1 MASQGV
7 IELGKVNRLSHSDE
21 QRESGKQQVI
31 DTIRAAGSIARI
43 DISTATR
50 VSPATV
56 TAITAELIDVGLIEE
71 IIPDSPRHEA
81 KRGRP
86 RVALKIRG
94 EAHKIAGIKVSHRV
108 ISVVVLDFE
117 GNDIVDHEMPLQ
129 QGRMPVEDLCEMIM
143 VALGQA
149 CSKGGFDASS
159 ISGICIGL
167 AGLVDAKRSFVYW
180 SSSLNERNVDF
191 GAHLA
196 QHTPCPIFI
205 DNDANLVAKA
215 EHLFGKGRNVSD
227 FVVITI
233 EHGVGMGIVIDNQIY
248 RGSRGCGA
256 EFGHTKVQLE
266 GALCQCGQRGCLEAY
281 VGDYALLRE
290 ANITNDG
297 TNRRDLGQLVEA
309 AKSGDQMARSI
320 FDRAGRMFAMGLA
333 NVVNI
338 FDPKLIILSGAR
350 LSFDYLYSEQVI
362 EEMRRWVVQ
371 IDAPPPEV
379 LVHNWGDL
387 MWAKGAA
394 AYAIEK
400 VSTLAIRE
408 LATSEN

>member
-7 IELGKVNRLSHSDE
+7 IDLGKAGRLSHSDE

-71 IIPDSPRHEA
+71 IIPEAPRQEA

-108 ISVVVLDFE
+108 ISVVILDFE
-117 GNDIVDHEMPLQ
+117 GNDVVDHEMPLQ
-129 QGRMPVEDLCEMIM
+129 QGRMPVEELCKMIM
-143 VALGQA
+143 TALGQA
-149 CSKGGFDASS
+149 CRKGGFDVST
-159 ISGICIGL
+159 ISGIGVGL

-180 SSSLNERNVDF
+180 SSSLDERNVDF

-196 QHTPCPIFI
+196 RHTPCPIFI

-350 LSFDYLYSEQVI
+350 LSFDYLYSDQVI

-394 AYAIEK
+394 AYAIEE

>member
-1 MASQGV
+1 M
-7 IELGKVNRLSHSDE
+7 GKSNRLSHSDE
-21 QRESGKQQVI
+21 QRGSGKQQVF
-31 DTIRAAGSIARI
+31 DTIRTAGSIARI

-56 TAITAELIDVGLIEE
+56 TSITAELIDVGLIEE
-71 IIPDSPRHEA
+71 IIPESPRQEA

-143 VALGQA
+143 AALGQA
-149 CSKGGFDASS
+149 CSKGGFDVST
-159 ISGICIGL
+159 ISGIGVGL

-394 AYAIEK
+394 AYAIEE

-408 LATSEN
+408 LATGEN

>member
-7 IELGKVNRLSHSDE
+7 IDLGKAGRLSHSDE

-71 IIPDSPRHEA
+71 VVPETPRQVA

-117 GNDIVDHEMPLQ
+117 GNNIVDHELPLQ
-129 QGRMPVEDLCEMIM
+129 LGRMPIDKLCKMIM
-143 VALGQA
+143 DALGQA
-149 CSKGGFDASS
+149 CSKGGFDVSS
-159 ISGICIGL
+159 ISGIGVGL
-167 AGLVDAKRSFVYW
+167 AGLVDAKRNFVYW
-180 SSSLNERNVDF
+180 SSSLDERNVDF

-196 QHTPCPIFI
+196 RHTPCPIFI

-297 TNRRDLGQLVEA
+297 TGHRDLGQLVA
-309 AKSGDQMARSI
+309 AARSGDQMARSI

-350 LSFDYLYSEQVI
+350 LSFDYLYSDQVI

-394 AYAIEK
+394 AYAIEE

-408 LATSEN
+408 LACSEN

>member
-7 IELGKVNRLSHSDE
+7 IDLGKAGRLSHSDE

-71 IIPDSPRHEA
+71 IIPEAPRQEA

-108 ISVVVLDFE
+108 ISVVILDFE
-117 GNDIVDHEMPLQ
+117 GNDIVDHELPLQ
-129 QGRMPVEDLCEMIM
+129 QGRMPVEELCTMIM
-143 VALGQA
+143 AALGQA
-149 CSKGGFDASS
+149 CSKGGFDVSS
-159 ISGICIGL
+159 ISGIGVGL
-167 AGLVDAKRSFVYW
+167 AGLVDAKRNFVYW
-180 SSSLNERNVDF
+180 SSSLDERNVDF

-196 QHTPCPIFI
+196 RHTPCPIFI

-309 AKSGDQMARSI
+309 ARSGDQMARSI

-350 LSFDYLYSEQVI
+350 LSFDYLYSDQVI

-394 AYAIEK
+394 AYAIEE

-408 LATSEN
+408 LASGES

>member
-1 MASQGV
+1 MPSQGV
-7 IELGKVNRLSHSDE
+7 NNLGKSNRLSHSDE
-21 QRESGKQQVI
+21 QRGSGKQQVF
-31 DTIRAAGSIARI
+31 DTIRTAGSIARI

-56 TAITAELIDVGLIEE
+56 TSITAELIDVGLIEE
-71 IIPDSPRHEA
+71 IIPESPRQEA

-143 VALGQA
+143 AALGQA
-149 CSKGGFDASS
+149 CSKGGFDVST
-159 ISGICIGL
+159 ISGIGVGL

-394 AYAIEK
+394 AYAIEE

-408 LATSEN
+408 LATGEN

>member
-1 MASQGV
+1 MDLEKSS
-7 IELGKVNRLSHSDE
+7 RLSHSDE

-43 DISTATR
+43 DISTTTR

-71 IIPDSPRHEA
+71 IVPEAPRQDA

-94 EAHKIAGIKVSHRV
+94 DAHRIAGIKISHRV
-108 ISVVVLDFE
+108 ISVVILDFE
-117 GNDIVDHEMPLQ
+117 GNDIVDHELPLA
-129 QGRMPVEDLCEMIM
+129 QGRMPVEDLCKTIV
-143 VALGQA
+143 VALNQA
-149 CSKGGFDASS
+149 CAKGGFDIST
-159 ISGICIGL
+159 ISGMGVGM
-167 AGLVDAKRSFVYW
+167 AGMLDAKRNFVYW
-180 SSSLNERNVDF
+180 SSSLVERNVDF

-196 QHTPCPIFI
+196 RHAPCPSFI

-215 EHLFGKGRNVSD
+215 EHLFGKGRNISD

-233 EHGVGMGIVIDNQIY
+233 EHGVGMGIVIANQIY
-248 RGSRGCGA
+248 RGTRGCGA

-290 ANITNDG
+290 ANITNG
-297 TNRRDLGQLVEA
+297 GAGHHDLGQLVEA

-338 FDPKLIILSGAR
+338 FDPKLIILAGAR
-350 LSFDYLYSEQVI
+350 LSFDYLYSNQVI
-362 EEMRRWVVQ
+362 EEMQRWVVQ
-371 IDAPPPEV
+371 IDAPPPKV

-394 AYAIEK
+394 AYAIEE

-408 LATSEN
+408 LATSDS

>member
-1 MASQGV
+1 M
-7 IELGKVNRLSHSDE
+7 GKAGRLSHSDE

-71 IIPDSPRHEA
+71 VVPETPRQVA

-117 GNDIVDHEMPLQ
+117 GNNIVDHELPLQ
-129 QGRMPVEDLCEMIM
+129 LGRMPIDKLCKMIM
-143 VALGQA
+143 DALGQA
-149 CSKGGFDASS
+149 CSKGGFDVSS
-159 ISGICIGL
+159 ISGIGVGL
-167 AGLVDAKRSFVYW
+167 AGLVDAKRNFVYW
-180 SSSLNERNVDF
+180 SSSLDERNVDF

-196 QHTPCPIFI
+196 RHTPCPIFI

-297 TNRRDLGQLVEA
+297 TGHRDLGQLVA
-309 AKSGDQMARSI
+309 AARSGDQMARSI

-350 LSFDYLYSEQVI
+350 LSFDYLYSDQVI

-394 AYAIEK
+394 AYAIEE

-408 LATSEN
+408 LACSEN

>member
-1 MASQGV
+1 M
-7 IELGKVNRLSHSDE
+7 GKAGRLSHSDE

-71 IIPDSPRHEA
+71 IIPEAPRQEA

-108 ISVVVLDFE
+108 ISVVILDFE
-117 GNDIVDHEMPLQ
+117 GNDIVDHELPLQ
-129 QGRMPVEDLCEMIM
+129 QGRMPVEELCTMIM
-143 VALGQA
+143 AALGQA
-149 CSKGGFDASS
+149 CSKGGFDVSS
-159 ISGICIGL
+159 ISGIGVGL
-167 AGLVDAKRSFVYW
+167 AGLVDAKRNFVYW
-180 SSSLNERNVDF
+180 SSSLDERNVDF

-196 QHTPCPIFI
+196 RHTPCPIFI

-309 AKSGDQMARSI
+309 ARSGDQMARSI

-350 LSFDYLYSEQVI
+350 LSFDYLYSDQVI

-394 AYAIEK
+394 AYAIEE

-408 LATSEN
+408 LASGES

>member
-1 MASQGV
+1 MNLKKIS
-7 IELGKVNRLSHSDE
+7 RLSHSDE

-71 IIPDSPRHEA
+71 ITPETPRQEA

-108 ISVVVLDFE
+108 ISVVILDFE
-117 GNDIVDHEMPLQ
+117 GNDIVDHEMPLD
-129 QGRMPVEDLCEMIM
+129 QGRMPVQNLCLSIM
-143 VALGQA
+143 TALSQA
-149 CSKGGFDASS
+149 CAKGDFDVST
-159 ISGICIGL
+159 ISGMGVGL
-167 AGLVDAKRSFVYW
+167 AGMVDAKRNFVYW
-180 SSSLNERNVDF
+180 SSSLNERNIDF
-191 GAHLA
+191 GAALA
-196 QHTPCPIFI
+196 QHAPCPIFI

-215 EHLFGKGRNVSD
+215 EHLFGKGRNVSN

-233 EHGVGMGIVIDNQIY
+233 EHGVGMGIVIDNEIY
-248 RGSRGCGA
+248 RGTRGCGA

-290 ANITNDG
+290 ANITNG
-297 TNRRDLGQLVEA
+297 GIGHRDLGQLVTA
-309 AKSGDQMARSI
+309 AKSGDQMACSI

-350 LSFDYLYSEQVI
+350 LSFDYLYSEKVI

-371 IDAPPPEV
+371 IDAPHPEV

-394 AYAIEK
+394 AYAIEE
-400 VSTLAIRE
+400 VSTSAIRE
-408 LATSEN
+408 LATGET

>member
-7 IELGKVNRLSHSDE
+7 NNLGKANRLSHSDE
-21 QRESGKQQVI
+21 QRGSGKQQVF
-31 DTIRAAGSIARI
+31 DTIRTAGSIARI

-56 TAITAELIDVGLIEE
+56 TSITAELIDVGLIEE
-71 IIPDSPRHEA
+71 IIPETPRQEA

-143 VALGQA
+143 AALGQA

-159 ISGICIGL
+159 ISGIGVGL

-196 QHTPCPIFI
+196 RHTPCPIFI

-297 TNRRDLGQLVEA
+297 TNRRDLGQLVGA

-394 AYAIEK
+394 AYAIEE

>member
-1 MASQGV
+1 MIILEKAS
-7 IELGKVNRLSHSDE
+7 RLSHSDE

-31 DTIRAAGSIARI
+31 DTIRAAGRIARI
-43 DISTATR
+43 DISTTTR

-71 IIPDSPRHEA
+71 IIPEAPRQDA

-94 EAHKIAGIKVSHRV
+94 DAHRIAGIKVSHGV
-108 ISVVVLDFE
+108 ISVVILDFE
-117 GNDIVDHEMPLQ
+117 GNDIVDHELPLTR
-129 QGRMPVEDLCEMIM
+129 GRMPVEDLCKTIM

-149 CSKGGFDASS
+149 CDKGGFDVST
-159 ISGICIGL
+159 ISGMGVGM
-167 AGLVDAKRSFVYW
+167 AGMVDAKRNFVYW
-180 SSSLNERNVDF
+180 SSSLVERNVDF
-191 GAHLA
+191 GTHLA
-196 QHTPCPIFI
+196 QHAPCPIFI

-215 EHLFGKGRNVSD
+215 EHLFGKGRNVSN

-248 RGSRGCGA
+248 RGTRGCGA

-290 ANITNDG
+290 ANITNG
-297 TNRRDLGQLVEA
+297 GAGHRDLGQLVEA
-309 AKSGDQMARSI
+309 AKSGDQMAGSI

-350 LSFDYLYSEQVI
+350 LSFDYLYSDQVI
-362 EEMRRWVVQ
+362 EEMQRWVVQ
-371 IDAPPPEV
+371 IDAPPPKV
-379 LVHNWGDL
+379 RVHNWGDL

-394 AYAIEK
+394 AYAIEE
-400 VSTLAIRE
+400 VSALAIRE
-408 LATSEN
+408 LAAGDT

>member
-1 MASQGV
+1 M
-7 IELGKVNRLSHSDE
+7 GKSSRLSHSDV
-21 QRESGKQQVI
+21 QRESGKQQVM

-56 TAITAELIDVGLIEE
+56 TAITAELIDVGLISE
-71 IIPDSPRHEA
+71 IVPDTPRQDA

-94 EAHKIAGIKVSHRV
+94 DAHRIAGIKVSHRV

-117 GNDIVDHEMPLQ
+117 GNNIVDHEMPLT
-129 QGRMPVEDLCEMIM
+129 QGRMPVDDLCKTIM
-143 VALGQA
+143 TALGQA
-149 CSKGGFDASS
+149 CDKAGIDVGT
-159 ISGICIGL
+159 ISGMGVGM
-167 AGLVDAKRSFVYW
+167 AGMMDAKRNFVYW
-180 SSSLNERNVDF
+180 SSSLDERNVDF
-191 GAHLA
+191 GAHLSRRA
-196 QHTPCPIFI
+196 PCPIFI

-233 EHGVGMGIVIDNQIY
+233 EHGVGMGIVIDNKIY
-248 RGSRGCGA
+248 RGTRGCGS

-290 ANITNDG
+290 ANITNG
-297 TNRRDLGQLVEA
+297 GAGHRDLGQLVAA
-309 AKSGDQMARSI
+309 AKGGDLMARSI

-350 LSFDYLYSEQVI
+350 LSFDYLYSDQVI

-371 IDAPPPEV
+371 IDAPPPKV
-379 LVHNWGDL
+379 VVHNWGDL

-394 AYAIEK
+394 AYAIEE
-400 VSTLAIRE
+400 VSALAIRE
-408 LATSEN
+408 LATSDT